1 MLSALCPMRM
11 ASRLS
16 YILLGRS
23 SGVRPLSS
31 LVHRPSSLLSLL
43 SSVILLLGLTSCG
56 GGGGGGGSTPT
67 NVGGGY
73 TLQVSGGTLNDGT
86 GVNGLVILATLRDSE
101 GMGPGMPWTI
111 TITQLGTT
119 LPQIPLTVEY
129 NDFNYHSYMGWEWSG
144 IEPVTGDYRATA
156 TNGSGSVS
164 IYYDFHVDTASFF
177 TRPAVLSISPSGS
190 TYTLSWNSVPNASSY
205 SYEVYPPSGSGLPP
219 VIGYTTTTSVALSGL
234 SATGDYLVWV
244 RAYASDRTVL
254 ETSSASAPSIPS
266 QENISEYTFTFPV
279 GGDQTSTDYS
289 FSAAGGYMDYGLT
302 DPSNNSIYGMA
313 IWTSIQDIT
322 ASPTGPA
329 GNWNVK
335 VKKQDGTIV
344 ANFIYPAG
352 VRHYAYWFY
361 DIEPAANTLYTVEAT
376 YGSIS
381 GTAAKTASFN
391 LTTTARLPLPTSIS
405 AALDS
410 ITKNITITWGSVS
423 GAQSYYVNL
432 WAYVTDPVTNQLEY
446 SEVWSKWTNTT
457 SVTITQ
463 GDQGLPA
470 GLSVDIF
477 VTAHELDMSNLAPPA
492 APPAD
497 NRADMSENY
506 TGVRPSFVTQ

>member
-1 MLSALCPMRM
+1 MRSALCPMHM
-11 ASRLS
+11 TSRLS
-16 YILLGRS
+16 S
-23 SGVRPLSS
+23 V
-31 LVHRPSSLLSLL
+31 LSLL
-43 SSVILLLGLTSCG
+43 SSVILLLFLSSCG
-56 GGGGGGGSTPT
+56 GGGSSGPSGPA

-73 TLQVSGGTLNDGT
+73 TLQVSGGTLNDGS
-86 GVNGLVILATLRDSE
+86 GANGLVILATLRDSA

-111 TITQLGTT
+111 SITQLGTT
-119 LPQIPLTVEY
+119 MPQIPLTVVY
-129 NDFNYHSYMGWEWSG
+129 NDVNYHSYMGWEWSG
-144 IEPVTGDYRATA
+144 IGPVTGDYRATA

-164 IYYDFHVDTASFF
+164 IYYDFHVDSASAF
-177 TRPAVLSISPSGS
+177 TRPAVLSVSSSGS
-190 TYTLSWNSVPNASSY
+190 TYTLSWSSVPNASSY
-205 SYEVYPPSGSGLPP
+205 SYEVYPPSGSGLDP

-254 ETSSASAPSIPS
+254 ETSNASAPSISS

-279 GGDQTSTDYS
+279 GGDQTSSDYS
-289 FSAAGGYMDYGLT
+289 FSAAGGYMDYGLK
-302 DPSNNSIYGMA
+302 DPSNNPIYGMA

-322 ASPTGPA
+322 ASPTAPA

-361 DIEPAANTLYTVEAT
+361 DIEPVADTPYTVEAT
-376 YGSIS
+376 YG
-381 GTAAKTASFN
+381 GAAKTASFN
-391 LTTTARLPLPTSIS
+391 LTTTTARLLLPTNIS

-410 ITKNITITWGSVS
+410 ITQNITITWGSVT

-446 SEVWSKWTNTT
+446 TEVWSNWTNTT
-457 SVTITQ
+457 SVTITP
-463 GDQGLPA
+463 GNQGLPA

-477 VTAHELDMSNLAPPA
+477 VTTHELDMSNPVPPA
-492 APPAD
+492 TPPTD

>member
-1 MLSALCPMRM
+1 
-11 ASRLS
+11 
-16 YILLGRS
+16 
-23 SGVRPLSS
+23 
-31 LVHRPSSLLSLL
+31 
-43 SSVILLLGLTSCG
+43 
-56 GGGGGGGSTPT
+56 
-67 NVGGGY
+67 
-73 TLQVSGGTLNDGT
+73 
-86 GVNGLVILATLRDSE
+86 VILATLRDSE

-119 LPQIPLTVEY
+119 LPQISLTVEY

-164 IYYDFHVDTASFF
+164 IYYDFHVDSAGAF
-177 TRPAVLSISPSGS
+177 TRPAVLSVSS

-205 SYEVYPPSGSGLPP
+205 SYEVYPPSGSGLDP
-219 VIGYTTTTSVALSGL
+219 VIGYTTTTSVALTGL

-254 ETSSASAPSIPS
+254 ETSSASAPPIPS
-266 QENISEYTFTFPV
+266 QENVSEYTFTFPV
-279 GGDQTSTDYS
+279 GGDDTSTHYS

-302 DPSNNSIYGMA
+302 DPSYNSIYGIA
-313 IWTSIQDIT
+313 IWTSIQDIYT
-322 ASPTGPA
+322 NPSPTAPA

-361 DIEPAANTLYTVEAT
+361 DIEPAANTPYTVEAT
-376 YGSIS
+376 YG
-381 GTAAKTASFN
+381 GAAKTASFN
-391 LTTTARLPLPTSIS
+391 LTTTARLLLPTNIK
-405 AALDS
+405 ATLDS
-410 ITKNITITWGSVS
+410 LTKNIGITWDGVT
-423 GAQSYYVNL
+423 GARSYYVNL
-432 WAYVTDPVTNQLEY
+432 WAFVTDPVTNQLEY

-457 SVTITQ
+457 SVTVTP

-477 VTAHELDMSNLAPPA
+477 VTAHELDMSDPVPPA
-492 APPAD
+492 TPPTD